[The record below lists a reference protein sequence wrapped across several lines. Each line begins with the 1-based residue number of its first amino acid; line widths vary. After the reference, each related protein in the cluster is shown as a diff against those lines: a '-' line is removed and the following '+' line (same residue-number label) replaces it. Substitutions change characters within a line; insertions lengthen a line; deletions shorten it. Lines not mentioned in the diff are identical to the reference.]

1 MTTSNAPAVE
11 VLASP
16 RRSSFLR
23 SRLAR
28 PRKWF
33 AALGLGLPVL
43 LFAYVL
49 IGPSPA
55 VEVIAKGR
63 VYKSG
68 TLPHERLI
76 DEVQNRGIRT
86 VVDLRETEADARA
99 EGEALAAVGV
109 EHVSI
114 PSSQVPSA
122 EAVAAFL
129 ELLEDDDSYPILIHC
144 RHGYGRAQVFS
155 AIYRME
161 YEGWDNE
168 RARRATRS
176 ALRLPFSS
184 FKEGEPKA
192 EFLLSYAPR
201 RGASAHQVG
210 SSSSR

>member
-1 MTTSNAPAVE
+1 MTTTTTPAAPVAARE
-11 VLASP
+11 ARP
-16 RRSSFLR
+16 AAR
-23 SRLAR
+23 SRWTR
-28 PRKWF
+28 PRTWF
-33 AALGLGLPVL
+33 PALAVGLPAL

-68 TLPHERLI
+68 TLPHDELV
-76 DEVQNRGIRT
+76 DEVLDRGIRT
-86 VVDLRETEADARA
+86 VVDLRETEDDVRA
-99 EGEALAAVGV
+99 EGEALAEVGV

-114 PSSQVPSA
+114 PSSQVPSP
-122 EAVAAFL
+122 EAVATFL
-129 ELLEDDDSYPILIHC
+129 DLLEDGDRYPILIHC

-161 YEGWDNE
+161 YEGWDND

-184 FKEGEPKA
+184 FDRGEPKA
-192 EFLLSYAPR
+192 EFLLSYEPTRSASVSR
-201 RGASAHQVG
+201 AAGGAA
-210 SSSSR
+210 R